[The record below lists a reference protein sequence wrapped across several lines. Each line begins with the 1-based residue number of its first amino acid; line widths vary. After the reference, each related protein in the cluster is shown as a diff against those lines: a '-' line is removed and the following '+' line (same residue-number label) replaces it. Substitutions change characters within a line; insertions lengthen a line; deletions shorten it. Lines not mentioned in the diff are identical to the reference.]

1 MKDNNNPKKDTLH
14 STWVRIV
21 LIVLVF
27 LMVASMATFTG
38 IFLFNQIREKFEE
51 NKKENEQTENT
62 DDTEEEHDHTEE
74 GEKYY

>member
-1 MKDNNNPKKDTLH
+1 MKDNKSPKKDTLH

-38 IFLFNQIREKFEE
+38 IFIFNQIREKVAE
-51 NKKENEQTENT
+51 NNKDKEQTEST
-62 DDTEEEHDHTEE
+62 GETEEEHDHTEE